1 MARFPLRRHPHL
13 YQINAYAWLEQLS
26 AKYGRTIRLAEVP
39 GSEWDYIAGMGF
51 DIVWLMGVWQR
62 SPISRRLDQQ
72 KNPLP
77 DYSQALPGWTL
88 ADIIGSPYSVLQY
101 EPDPRIGTW
110 NDIDVARE
118 TLHRRKM
125 ALYLDF
131 VGNHTALDHPWTRQ
145 HPEYYIEGTKED
157 FENFP
162 HSYFRIDSD
171 KGVIYLALG
180 KDPYFPAWS
189 DVAQLN
195 HFSPEMR
202 VAQLAELKKIA
213 SHCDGVRCDM
223 AMLQLNEVFDRIW
236 RPVLGDTKIP
246 AKEFW
251 TEARSSVPDLVL
263 LAEAYWGTEG
273 KLIDLGVD
281 FVYDKGLYDSV
292 RDGNTADIHWRL
304 AQGIEYQSHLGRI
317 LENHDEPRFATV
329 FANDRLPAV
338 ATFMGT
344 LPGLRFYQQGEEL
357 GIKLR
362 TPIELRTVAEQPI
375 DVVRKQFFSTLFA
388 ATNDDVFHSGHWS
401 VLPVSPDYDGT
412 SDKLFVYEWR
422 SDEAWRLVAVNLS
435 DAPAQGIVRLQGVGK
450 RDIALIDVLDGT
462 KYLRKGGDLAQQG
475 LFIRRD
481 AYQAHLFDV
490 QVIQPSEVA
499 STRFFEQ

>member
-51 DIVWLMGVWQR
+51 NIVWLMGVWQR

-162 HSYFRIDSD
+162 YSYFRILIFLP
-171 KGVIYLALG
+171 GATL
-180 KDPYFPAWS
+180 
-189 DVAQLN
+189 
-195 HFSPEMR
+195 
-202 VAQLAELKKIA
+202 
-213 SHCDGVRCDM
+213 
-223 AMLQLNEVFDRIW
+223 
-236 RPVLGDTKIP
+236 
-246 AKEFW
+246 
-251 TEARSSVPDLVL
+251 RSSTISRP
-263 LAEAYWGTEG
+263 
-273 KLIDLGVD
+273 KC
-281 FVYDKGLYDSV
+281 
-292 RDGNTADIHWRL
+292 
-304 AQGIEYQSHLGRI
+304 
-317 LENHDEPRFATV
+317 
-329 FANDRLPAV
+329 
-338 ATFMGT
+338 
-344 LPGLRFYQQGEEL
+344 
-357 GIKLR
+357 
-362 TPIELRTVAEQPI
+362 
-375 DVVRKQFFSTLFA
+375 
-388 ATNDDVFHSGHWS
+388 
-401 VLPVSPDYDGT
+401 VS
-412 SDKLFVYEWR
+412 R
-422 SDEAWRLVAVNLS
+422 SSPN
-435 DAPAQGIVRLQGVGK
+435 
-450 RDIALIDVLDGT
+450 
-462 KYLRKGGDLAQQG
+462 
-475 LFIRRD
+475 
-481 AYQAHLFDV
+481 
-490 QVIQPSEVA
+490 
-499 STRFFEQ
+499 

>member
-1 MARFPLRRHPHL
+1 
-13 YQINAYAWLEQLS
+13 
-26 AKYGRTIRLAEVP
+26 
-39 GSEWDYIAGMGF
+39 
-51 DIVWLMGVWQR
+51 
-62 SPISRRLDQQ
+62 
-72 KNPLP
+72 
-77 DYSQALPGWTL
+77 
-88 ADIIGSPYSVLQY
+88 
-101 EPDPRIGTW
+101 
-110 NDIDVARE
+110 
-118 TLHRRKM
+118 
-125 ALYLDF
+125 
-131 VGNHTALDHPWTRQ
+131 
-145 HPEYYIEGTKED
+145 
-157 FENFP
+157 
-162 HSYFRIDSD
+162 
-171 KGVIYLALG
+171 
-180 KDPYFPAWS
+180 
-189 DVAQLN
+189 
-195 HFSPEMR
+195 MR